1 MTIDLT
7 DNAPRISYTVS
18 SSQLSFSVPFEFFD
32 DADLVVVVNGTTKT
46 LTTHYTVSGGNGSTG
61 SITMTSGNAV
71 TSGTVIIFRN
81 IAFKRTTDFPT
92 SGGFPIAT
100 LNTELDRNMALFDDQ
115 QDHINRAIRLNDAD
129 DSVSMELPLKASRK
143 GTVLGFN
150 ATTGAVEAGPTIA
163 NVNSLADITTNINTV
178 AGIASNVTT
187 VAGIDTNVSTVA
199 GISSN
204 VSTVAGIQSNVSS
217 VAGNAT
223 NINTVAGS
231 IANINTV
238 ATNIADV
245 NAVAADLA
253 ETVSEIETVALDLQE
268 TQSEIDTVATN
279 ITNVNTVGNAIT
291 NVNTTATN
299 IGNINTL
306 AGISS
311 NVSTVA
317 GIDSD
322 VTAVANISSNVTAVA
337 GDATDIG
344 TVATNIA
351 NVNTVGGISGNV
363 TTVAGISGNVSTVAG
378 ISSNVST
385 VAGIDTDVSTVAG
398 ISSNVTSVA
407 NDASDIGAVAS
418 AISNVNTVAG
428 NTTNINTVAGNNS
441 NISTV
446 GGISSN
452 VTTVAGIA
460 SDVTTVAGLSSTIS
474 AVNSNSSNI
483 NAVNS
488 NSSNI
493 NTVAGNTS
501 NINTVAGISSNVTTV
516 ANDATDIGT
525 VSTNISNVNTLANA
539 LSGTN
544 AYTVTVVNSGGNK
557 FALNGATNP
566 TLTLKRGI
574 TYTFDQSDNSNS
586 GHPLAFKDGSG
597 NAYTSGVTVTGSAG
611 QAGAKVVFAVPSN
624 APSSLLYYCTVHG
637 NAMGNSITVQDD
649 NVAIVAGIS
658 SDITSVAGVASNV
671 TTVAGIASNVTTV
684 ASNVSGINDFAD
696 RYRVASSAPS
706 SNNDEG
712 DLYYNTTS
720 DQLFV
725 YNGSAWISAAL
736 DASSALVPSNNLSD
750 VASASTARTNL
761 GLGDAATKT
770 VGISN
775 GNVPTFTSGVAD
787 NDFLKI
793 NGTTVEG
800 RSASEVLSDIGGQA
814 SLTFGISSGN
824 VPTFAS
830 GVADNDFLKIDGTTV
845 EGRSAAEVRSDLNI
859 EDGATANSAGNAITI
874 SNGVINHSD
883 TSSQASSNNSGRTYI
898 QDITLD
904 TYGHV
909 TGIATATET
918 VTDTNT
924 TYSGGTNISLSG
936 TTFNLDNSINLSGTV
951 QATRYY
957 IDGTTRFIDSN
968 SGGYGSIR
976 VEGGT
981 YAGYGIRDDWVFMSN
996 GPDLSGIYND
1006 TDDEWAAIFRRN
1018 AEVELFHNGSVKL
1031 ETTSSGVSITG
1042 DAVVSSTTKSAS
1054 VVAGSISLSPSS
1066 PGALAICGSTDPYIS
1081 FHDAGS
1087 SLRDGYFQK
1096 IHSGDYFYFGEVSYT
1111 SSVGSFRAPIFY
1123 DTNNTSYY
1131 CNPSDTSKLY
1141 NINII
1146 NQLQVNGAT
1155 GNSGQVLTSNGSS
1168 APTWQ
1173 DAGGGAWEVIG
1184 NYTGTA
1190 TGTNATVDFVHGQ
1203 GGFVHDATTYK
1214 HHKMYA
1220 VLWNTNGATSNN
1232 YISIYPL
1239 VGTTSSYAPMT
1250 SLVARH
1256 QNWNLIHPEFTTVT
1270 YNQNKWGYGV
1280 QSFANNTGAVIQS
1293 MRLYRSATTYN
1304 AVGLGAFSES
1314 ISGTTRS
1321 SGDRFF
1327 PTVLELDFPSKGI
1340 DSGFG
1345 MSGKAYYKFDQG
1357 LFDNFTYRVRWMMM
1371 GIGYGKVGWR
1381 IYSGT
1386 TNANFNY
1393 DITWIGLKP

>member
-1 MTIDLT
+1 MAINLT
-7 DNAPRISYTVS
+7 DDAPRISYTVS
-18 SSQLSFSVPFEFFD
+18 TSTSTFQVPFEFFD
-32 DADLVVVVNGTTKT
+32 AEDLVVVVGGTTKT
-46 LTTHYTVSGGNGSTG
+46 LTTHYTVSQNTNKTG

-71 TSGTVIIFRN
+71 SSGTVIIFRN
-81 IAFKRTTDFPT
+81 IPFKRTTDFPT
-92 SGGFPIAT
+92 SGSFDMDT
-100 LNTELDRNMALFDDQ
+100 LNTELDRNIALFDDQ
-115 QDHINRAIRLNDAD
+115 QDRIDRAVRLNDND
-129 DSVSMELPLKASRK
+129 DAASMVLPLKASRK

-150 ATTGAVEAGPTIA
+150 ATTGAAEAGPTIA

-187 VAGIDTNVSTVA
+187 VAGIDANVSTVA

-231 IANINTV
+231 IANVNTV

-253 ETVSEIETVALDLQE
+253 ETVSEIETVAADLQE

-299 IGNINTL
+299 ISNINTL

-317 GIDSD
+317 GINSD
-322 VTAVANISSNVTAVA
+322 VTTVAGISSNVTTVA
-337 GDATDIG
+337 NNETDIG
-344 TVATNIA
+344 EVALNIA

-385 VAGIDTDVSTVAG
+385 VAGINTDVSTVAG

-407 NDASDIGAVAS
+407 NDASDIGTVAS

-460 SDVTTVAGLSSTIS
+460 SNVT
-474 AVNSNSSNI
+474 
-483 NAVNS
+483 
-488 NSSNI
+488 
-493 NTVAGNTS
+493 
-501 NINTVAGISSNVTTV
+501 TVAGISSDVTTV

-574 TYTFDQSDNSNS
+574 TYTFDQSDNTNS

-597 NAYTSGVTVTGSAG
+597 NAYTSGVTVTGTAG

-671 TTVAGIASNVTTV
+671 TTVAGIASNVSTV

-750 VASASTARTNL
+750 VASASTARSNL
-761 GLGDAATKT
+761 GLGTIATQSSVDSNIDTHLNTSTASNNEFLQWSGSDYQWSAVDLSAYLTSSTAASTYAPLSGANFSGTIVVGDTSSTFNDTTKT
-770 VGISN
+770 AIRASGDNYVIKPSVNIAFNRTGSDGDILEFFRTSSTKIGVVGAEGGYLKLVGGN
-775 GNVPTFTSGVAD
+775 GSVGSGLLLT
-787 NDFLKI
+787 N
-793 NGTTVEG
+793 TVIAP
-800 RSASEVLSDIGGQA
+800 RSASGASTNGTIDIGYNTERFKDLYLG
-814 SLTFGISSGN
+814 GIGYSS
-824 VPTFAS
+824 T
-830 GVADNDFLKIDGTTV
+830 DFRAPIFYDSVSTSYYMDAAGTSV
-845 EGRSAAEVRSDLNI
+845 LNSVF
-859 EDGATANSAGNAITI
+859 TAG
-874 SNGVINHSD
+874 
-883 TSSQASSNNSGRTYI
+883 
-898 QDITLD
+898 TLS
-904 TYGHV
+904 V
-909 TGIATATET
+909 
-918 VTDTNT
+918 NT
-924 TYSGGTNISLSG
+924 TSTLSSVG
-936 TTFNLDNSINLSGTV
+936 QI
-951 QATRYY
+951 
-957 IDGTTRFIDSN
+957 
-968 SGGYGSIR
+968 
-976 VEGGT
+976 
-981 YAGYGIRDDWVFMSN
+981 
-996 GPDLSGIYND
+996 GIY
-1006 TDDEWAAIFRRN
+1006 
-1018 AEVELFHNGSVKL
+1018 
-1031 ETTSSGVSITG
+1031 SS
-1042 DAVVSSTTKSAS
+1042 SS
-1054 VVAGSISLSPSS
+1054 
-1066 PGALAICGSTDPYIS
+1066 PYIS
-1081 FHDAGS
+1081 FHNGTTSRTAYFQEAGS
-1087 SLRDGYFQK
+1087 R
-1096 IHSGDYFYFGEVSYT
+1096 FYMGEVSYT
-1111 SSVGSFRAPIFY
+1111 ETEGSFRAPIFY
-1123 DTNNTSYY
+1123 DVNNTSYY
-1131 CNPSDTSKLY
+1131 IDGASDSQLY
-1141 NINII
+1141 RF
-1146 NQLQVNGAT
+1146 VAT
-1155 GNSGQVLTSNGSS
+1155 GRIQGQTYIEALSYLSSPIMYDYNATSYYCDPSSTSNLNYVSVQTDLYLGRALNVNIGGGGASGGTSGQVLTSQGAN
-1168 APTWQ
+1168 ATPQWQ
-1173 DAGGGAWEVIG
+1173 DPGGSNWS
-1184 NYTGTA
+1184 TLSS
-1190 TGTNATVDFVHGQ
+1190 
-1203 GGFVHDATTYK
+1203 TT
-1214 HHKMYA
+1214 
-1220 VLWNTNGATSNN
+1220 TTS
-1232 YISIYPL
+1232 
-1239 VGTTSSYAPMT
+1239 TSSYTYSVSNNKFYRFIIYGLRPVANHGKMYMSFRTT
-1250 SLVARH
+1250 SYPTSWAYGYYGH
-1256 QNWNLIHPEFTTVT
+1256 QWVG
-1270 YNQNKWGYGV
+1270 YNQTYSSANIFGGGWANYTWMSKYNSNINTAGPGV
-1280 QSFANNTGAVIQS
+1280 
-1293 MRLYRSATTYN
+1293 
-1304 AVGLGAFSES
+1304 
-1314 ISGTTRS
+1314 
-1321 SGDRFF
+1321 D
-1327 PTVLELDFPSKGI
+1327 
-1340 DSGFG
+1340 
-1345 MSGKAYYKFDQG
+1345 
-1357 LFDNFTYRVRWMMM
+1357 
-1371 GIGYGKVGWR
+1371 GIGYLSTHDMSNSAQSYNGRAAWTFYASRDGGINGINQFTSSFELAQEPNNLHSIELWSSAG
-1381 IYSGT
+1381 SGT
-1386 TNANFNY
+1386 QTFRY
-1393 DITWIGLKP
+1393 DRIIVQELVA